1 MKVEASRQRVMLE
14 IADVDTEIARLK
26 RENAT
31 LPEDAEIAEL
41 TTRIDG
47 ARDDL
52 VRAEIAAE
60 DIDREYRR
68 VDSEVTGMSSR
79 EAKDAALLAAG
90 GLPPKQ
96 LSELQHELSGLRR
109 RRSLLE
115 DDLLELMERQEAT
128 TAEQQRASATV
139 AQLESERTDIEV
151 RRDAARGKVDGKLSD
166 ARDRRAAIVADAP
179 AELLAIYDRQR
190 AAGKVGAGL
199 LRQQRCG
206 ACRMELDRGTI
217 SSIARSASDDVV
229 RCEECGALLIRTSES
244 GLPK

>member
-1 MKVEASRQRVMLE
+1 MKVEASRQRILLE
-14 IADVDTEIARLK
+14 VADVDAQIARLK
-26 RENAT
+26 RERSS
-31 LPEDAEIAEL
+31 LPEDAEISEL

-52 VRAEIAAE
+52 VRAQIAAE

-68 VDSEVTGMSSR
+68 VDSEVNGMSAR
-79 EAKDAALLAAG
+79 EKKDAAQLDGG

-96 LSELQHELSGLRR
+96 LAELQHELAGLRR
-109 RRSLLE
+109 RRSVLE
-115 DDLLELMERQEAT
+115 DDLLALMERQEAT

-139 AQLESERTDIEV
+139 AQLESDRADIET
-151 RRDAARGKVDGKLSD
+151 RRDAALVKVDEKLSD
-166 ARDRRAAIVADAP
+166 AVDKRDAITAEAP
-179 AELLAIYDRQR
+179 TELLAIYDRQR
-190 AAGKVGAGL
+190 ASGRVGAGL

-206 ACRMELDRGTI
+206 ACRMELDRGTL
-217 SSIARSASDDVV
+217 SSIAMAASDEVL

>member
-1 MKVEASRQRVMLE
+1 MKVEANRQRVMLE
-14 IADVDTEIARLK
+14 VADVDAQIARLT
-26 RENAT
+26 RERSR
-31 LPEDAEIAEL
+31 LPEDGEIAEL

-52 VRAEIAAE
+52 VRAQIAAE

-68 VDSEVTGMSSR
+68 VETEVNGMSAREKKDSE
-79 EAKDAALLAAG
+79 LLESG

-96 LSELQHELSGLRR
+96 LSELQHEVGGLRR
-109 RRSLLE
+109 RRGMLE

-139 AQLESERTDIEV
+139 SQLESERADVEV
-151 RRDAARGKVDGKLSD
+151 RRDAARIKVDEKLSD
-166 ARDRRAAIVADAP
+166 ARERRTAFVDEAP
-179 AELLAIYDRQR
+179 EELVAIYERQR

-206 ACRMELDRGTI
+206 ACRMELDRGTM
-217 SSIARSASDDVV
+217 SSIAKTDADEVL